1 MSELRACDRT
11 PAARAAR
18 SACLSHG
25 VSHGVW
31 SVRWCAVRIS
41 HISYRA
47 RLSLSRLGI
56 THHALIDRDISDYY
70 QRRTAI

>member
-47 RLSLSRLGI
+47 RARSR
-56 THHALIDRDISDYY
+56 HHPSRADR
-70 QRRTAI
+70 A

>member
-11 PAARAAR
+11 RAARAAR

-47 RLSLSRLGI
+47 RLALSASPI
-56 THHALIDRDISDYY
+56 TLIERDISDYY
-70 QRRTAI
+70 QRRTVI